1 MIQIQNIDFSYIK
14 GRSLFN
20 DLSLSLKGGHV
31 YGLFGKNG
39 AGKTSLLKIM
49 SGLRFAHQGE
59 AITLGE
65 KAALRKAAMM
75 KDLYFLQEEIFVP
88 AISIRN
94 YVKCYAPFYENFDQ
108 EQFEEYLHFFE
119 IESQD
124 DKLTLLS
131 HGQRKKVIISFAL
144 ATNTKIL
151 FMDEP
156 TNGLDIPSKA
166 TFRKIMSL
174 ASNNERMILIS
185 THQVRDLQ
193 SVIDAVVIL
202 DNGRILLNALNSEI
216 TDKLCF
222 RVLDE
227 NGTNEPILYCE
238 ENIRGNVVV
247 SENIHHIET
256 NVDIELLFNAVM
268 MNKQRI
274 NELFNAKN

>member
-1 MIQIQNIDFSYIK
+1 MIQLQNIDFSYIK

>member
-1 MIQIQNIDFSYIK
+1 MIHLQNIDFSYIK

-20 DLSLSLKGGHV
+20 DLCLSLESGHV

-49 SGLRFAHQGE
+49 SGLRFAKNGD

-65 KAALRKAAMM
+65 KAALRKAEVL
-75 KDLYFLQEEIFVP
+75 KDLYFLQEEIYVP
-88 AISIRN
+88 AVSIRN
-94 YVKCYAPFYENFDQ
+94 YVKCYAPFYENFDH

-151 FMDEP
+151 LMDEP

-166 TFRKIMSL
+166 TFRKIMSM
-174 ASNNERMILIS
+174 ASNNERLILIS

-202 DNGRILLNALNSEI
+202 DNGRILLNALNNEI

-222 RVLDE
+222 RILDE

-238 ENIRGNVVV
+238 ESIRGNVVV

-256 NVDIELLFNAVM
+256 KLDIELLFNTVM
-268 MNKQRI
+268 MNKKRI